1 MKLFKPKKQEPLVIE
16 DAPKGFVYKK
26 TKIIGEKNNMNKNYE
41 NPSIEIIVFDD
52 EIKTG
57 ASVVIEY
64 PWDNDND
71 GSGYFE

>member
-1 MKLFKPKKQEPLVIE
+1 
-16 DAPKGFVYKK
+16 
-26 TKIIGEKNNMNKNYE
+26 MNKNYV

-52 EIKTG
+52 EIKAA